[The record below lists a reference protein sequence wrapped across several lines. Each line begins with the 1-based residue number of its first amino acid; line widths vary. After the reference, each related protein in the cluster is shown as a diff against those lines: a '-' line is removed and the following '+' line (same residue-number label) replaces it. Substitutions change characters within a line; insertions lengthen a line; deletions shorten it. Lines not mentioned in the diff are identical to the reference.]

1 MRIGIGY
8 DIHRFNGPG
17 PVRLG
22 GVTVPSPHGLEGH
35 SDADV
40 LLHAIADAVFGAIGA
55 PDLGEQFPPSDPR
68 FRGADSRSFVRA
80 AVAQAAR
87 AGLRVGNLDATVIT
101 DTPRL
106 VGQKPRIAR
115 AIAQLLGVGERQVSV
130 KAKTTEGFS
139 PAEGGIAAQAVV
151 LLESVKTN
159 GRTRPAATRRSTG
172 RDSRPSRRLRGA
184 RSSPSP
190 RRATARRPAHRKAS
204 ARSR

>member
-1 MRIGIGY
+1 MRVGIGY

-40 LLHAIADAVFGAIGA
+40 LLHAVADAILGAIGA

-87 AGLRVGNLDATVIT
+87 AGYRVGNLDATVIA

-106 VGQKPRIAR
+106 VGQKPRIAH
-115 AIAQLLGVGERQVSV
+115 AIAQLLGVGDRLVSV

-151 LLESVKTN
+151 LLA
-159 GRTRPAATRRSTG
+159 PAAA
-172 RDSRPSRRLRGA
+172 RRLRNGGRPERQRGTAA
-184 RSSPSP
+184 RKRARQVM
-190 RRATARRPAHRKAS
+190 RRRR
-204 ARSR
+204 